1 MDANRL
7 VDAEIAE
14 FEEPEELSLRPSRL
28 TEWIGQEEIRANLLV
43 YVRAARERGE
53 PLDHA
58 LLVGPPGLGKT
69 TLAHII
75 AAEMGTRLHVTSGPA
90 IQKKGDLAGVL
101 TNLERGDV
109 LFIDE
114 VHRLQPAIEEI
125 LYPAM
130 EDYFLDVMIGEGPGA
145 RSAQIPLPRFT
156 LVGATTR
163 AGLLSAPM
171 RGRFGIDLRLNFYP
185 ADELQEIVR
194 RSAALLGVALTECG
208 AGEIARRSRGTPR
221 IANRLLRRVRDFAQ
235 VDAVAE
241 VDRGAAD
248 SALTRLKVD
257 ALGLD
262 ELDRRVLEAL
272 VRTFGG
278 GPVGIDTLAAA
289 CAEEAHTIEE
299 VVEPFLLQIG
309 MLARTPRGRTATK
322 AAFNHLGAKI
332 PPGSQGTFL

>member
-43 YVRAARERGE
+43 YVRAACERGE